1 MLSLAIGLLAAVVT
15 VPAGDG
21 ASIQK
26 AIDEVS
32 AQGGGRVVV
41 PAGEYRSP
49 SLRLKSN
56 VELHL
61 AKGALLRGGTRS
73 EDYFDFPT
81 DVCAVRPEKSGR
93 VFIYAWDAEN
103 IAITG
108 EGIIDGRAKEFFSR
122 TESEWNFTWPKPEA
136 PRPRMVQFVRCRNIR
151 LEGVTFEDSPGWTML
166 IRLCENLTVD
176 NVFVNADHRVI
187 NSDGID
193 LDGCRHVKIR
203 NSRINTGDDCIIVR
217 AMREAGSDERIVCE
231 DIEVTDCHLDSACQ
245 AFRMGCPSDDTIRN
259 VRIRNIR
266 ASGYNGI
273 NFDYPVGYLRP
284 TDEGYMDISD
294 IRVENFS
301 GNFINCAV
309 RMNVG
314 PGVKL
319 RRVAD
324 VTLRGFKVR
333 SIHPLQFLGN
343 ADSPLVNV
351 TLEDFTAD
359 VAGAKPYEARAT
371 EPLKLVNCT
380 FNGEKVP
387 DATVVTPRGAREPLV
402 RPKRQTSWETVK
414 QGNRD

>member
-26 AIDEVS
+26 AIDEVA
-32 AQGGGRVVV
+32 AQGGGRVIV

-49 SLRLKSN
+49 SLRLRSN

-166 IRLCENLTVD
+166 IRLCENVQASGIKVL
-176 NVFVNADHRVI
+176 ADQRMI

-193 LDGCRHVKIR
+193 FDGCRRVRVSGCTFK
-203 NSRINTGDDCIIVR
+203 TGDDCLILR
-217 AMREAGSDERIVCE
+217 AMREKPGDHVVCE
-231 DIEVTDCHLDSACQ
+231 DVIVTDCTLDSACQ
-245 AFRMGCPSDDTIRN
+245 TIRLGCPSDDTIRHA
-259 VRIRNIR
+259 RFSNIR
-266 ASGYNGI
+266 GRGYNGVKLEC
-273 NFDYPVGYLRP
+273 PVRYLRP
-284 TDEGYMDISD
+284 DDEGYLDISD
-294 IRVENFS
+294 IVIDGYTGTFEGAPVQVFVE
-301 GNFINCAV
+301 G
-309 RMNVG
+309 
-314 PGVKL
+314 GVKV
-319 RRVAD
+319 RNVSDITFRNFD
-324 VTLRGFKVR
+324 VTGKLPVLLR
-333 SIHPLQFLGN
+333 GN
-343 ADSPLVNV
+343 ADSPLKDVRLADCKV
-351 TLEDFTAD
+351 TMR
-359 VAGAKPYEARAT
+359 AKGVEPLDLQAT
-371 EPLKLVNCT
+371 EPLVLERCVL
-380 FNGEKVP
+380 NGKPVADEKR
-387 DATVVTPRGAREPLV
+387 VTPRGERVPLV
-402 RPKRQTSWETVK
+402 RVEKTSWETQK
-414 QGNRD
+414 QTK